1 MESPVSPSSSAQGNF
16 LSRKP
21 QEPAKAQGISQL
33 LSKEQF
39 DYFEGTSDEE
49 EKDEVRACTL
59 HWRLLSIGPQRR
71 ISSAS
76 HCR

>member
-1 MESPVSPSSSAQGNF
+1 MESPGTLNSSVQGSF
-16 LSRKP
+16 LSKKP
-21 QEPAKAQGISQL
+21 QEHAKAQGISQL

-49 EKDEVRACTL
+49 EKDEVLSSMLCWSFLSLSL
-59 HWRLLSIGPQRR
+59 HRP

-76 HCR
+76 RCR

>member
-1 MESPVSPSSSAQGNF
+1 MESPGSPSSSVQGRF
-16 LSRKP
+16 LSEKP

-49 EKDEVRACTL
+49 EKDEVRSSMLRRC
-59 HWRLLSIGPQRR
+59 LLSLSLHRP

-76 HCR
+76 RCR